1 MQHNYERP
9 KFRKTLDCEMSNGDM
24 FAAVEWLNSEMPE
37 ALDAF
42 IAELRPGRREP

>member
-1 MQHNYERP
+1 MTARP
-9 KFRKTLDCEMSNGDM
+9 RLRKTLDCEMSNGDM

-42 IAELRPGRREP
+42 IADLRAEKDLVEGG